1 MGKMENNIKK
11 GIIESYAFRLKALG
25 LSFKYSDYKTAFSKI
40 PGDKIYETL
49 SNLVR
54 NKETAIGYLT
64 NLGVK
69 VKDSVN
75 NLTDKI
81 KKQLN
86 LSNVTEFNHDNK
98 DYFKFK
104 DSNNQI
110 YVVRNLGEDS
120 KELFT
125 NILNESS
132 INYGDGKKNA
142 SEIFKKLNEKKFI
155 EIKMKKEAEIENKN
169 SHQVSVIKS
178 LEKQFPEREIITS
191 LEENFYIVKGNE
203 TEKDI
208 LLSPVYENG
217 KVTLKQI
224 SQKTYG
230 SKIDVESSK
239 KEESNNFEIPNE
251 IMLELENDIELE
263 NMINEGLDN
272 NLNDETISNIAEKN
286 LIKKNRKFENINL
299 ALALSIIISNIRLK
313 RKNATKNHKL
323 GGRQYVLTPNLYR
336 NNAS

>member
-1 MGKMENNIKK
+1 
-11 GIIESYAFRLKALG
+11 
-25 LSFKYSDYKTAFSKI
+25 
-40 PGDKIYETL
+40 
-49 SNLVR
+49 
-54 NKETAIGYLT
+54 
-64 NLGVK
+64 
-69 VKDSVN
+69 
-75 NLTDKI
+75 
-81 KKQLN
+81 
-86 LSNVTEFNHDNK
+86 
-98 DYFKFK
+98 
-104 DSNNQI
+104 
-110 YVVRNLGEDS
+110 
-120 KELFT
+120 
-125 NILNESS
+125 
-132 INYGDGKKNA
+132 
-142 SEIFKKLNEKKFI
+142 
-155 EIKMKKEAEIENKN
+155 MKKEAEIENKN

-272 NLNDETISNIAEKN
+272 NLNDETISSIAEKN

-299 ALALSIIISNIRLK
+299 ALALSIIISNIKLK

-323 GGRQYVLTPNLYR
+323 SGRQYVLTPNLYR

>member
-1 MGKMENNIKK
+1 
-11 GIIESYAFRLKALG
+11 
-25 LSFKYSDYKTAFSKI
+25 
-40 PGDKIYETL
+40 
-49 SNLVR
+49 
-54 NKETAIGYLT
+54 
-64 NLGVK
+64 
-69 VKDSVN
+69 
-75 NLTDKI
+75 
-81 KKQLN
+81 
-86 LSNVTEFNHDNK
+86 
-98 DYFKFK
+98 
-104 DSNNQI
+104 
-110 YVVRNLGEDS
+110 
-120 KELFT
+120 
-125 NILNESS
+125 
-132 INYGDGKKNA
+132 
-142 SEIFKKLNEKKFI
+142 
-155 EIKMKKEAEIENKN
+155 MKKEAEIENKN

-313 RKNATKNHKL
+313 RKNATKNHKV